1 MLIRSGEGEAPEEL
15 VLSDRWLAGAGIT
28 WLVLFALSVHA
39 AG

>member
-1 MLIRSGEGEAPEEL
+1 VRAGDGEAPEEL
-15 VLSDRWLAGAGIT
+15 LLSDGRLPLAGVA